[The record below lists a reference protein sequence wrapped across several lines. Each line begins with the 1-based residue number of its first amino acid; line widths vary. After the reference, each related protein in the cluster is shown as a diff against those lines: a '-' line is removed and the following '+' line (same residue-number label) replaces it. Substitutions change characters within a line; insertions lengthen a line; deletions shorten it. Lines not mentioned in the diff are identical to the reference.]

1 MVSYHTLSLLEIHMN
16 FIVIKGELNY
26 GRDGLILLIDATKPM
41 FQVNKIGESPF
52 KMCLK
57 VTIFTWICVPI
68 NFSLND
74 KISTMMYTKNPVMF
88 Y

>member
-1 MVSYHTLSLLEIHMN
+1 MN

-74 KISTMMYTKNPVMF
+74 KISAMMYALSCFRLSYSNF
-88 Y
+88 YSICGN